1 MFYKVLIINV
11 FVIISSLQALEFK
24 NLKSIQADFKQ
35 TIINNADQRIIYS
48 GKLFIKEPSRILW
61 KYEEPIIK
69 NVFLINTMVII
80 DEPELEQAIFTTL
93 NAEVNLLALLKS
105 AKKISN
111 EKYEANI
118 NEVKYTFLIKNNKI
132 DKIIHKD
139 ELDNKVSIELFNSVY
154 NEEINESIFKFVA
167 PSYYDIIRK

>member
-35 TIINNADQRIIYS
+35 TIINNADQQIHYS
-48 GKLFIKEPSRILW
+48 GKLFIKEPSKILW

-80 DEPELEQAIFTTL
+80 DEPELEQAVFTTL
-93 NAEVNLLALLKS
+93 NSEVNLLALLKS

-111 EKYEANI
+111 EKYEAVI
-118 NEVKYTFLIKNNKI
+118 NDVKYTFFIKNNKI
-132 DKIIHKD
+132 DKILYKD

-154 NEEINESIFKFVA
+154 NEVINESIFKFIA
-167 PSYYDIIRK
+167 PSTYDIIRK

>member
-93 NAEVNLLALLKS
+93 NSEVNLLALLKS

-111 EKYEANI
+111 EKYEAEI
-118 NEVKYTFLIKNNKI
+118 NEVIYTFLIKDNKI
-132 DKIIHKD
+132 DKIVYKD

-154 NEEINESIFKFVA
+154 NEEIKESIFKFVA

>member
-35 TIINNADQRIIYS
+35 TIINNADQQIHYR
-48 GKLFIKEPSRILW
+48 GKLFIKEPSKILW

-80 DEPELEQAIFTTL
+80 DEPELEQAVFTTL
-93 NAEVNLLALLKS
+93 NSEVNLLALLKS

-111 EKYEANI
+111 EKYEAVI
-118 NEVKYTFLIKNNKI
+118 NDVKYTFLIKNNKI
-132 DKIIHKD
+132 DKILYKD

-154 NEEINESIFKFVA
+154 NEVINESIFKFIA
-167 PSYYDIIRK
+167 PSTYDIIRK

>member
-132 DKIIHKD
+132 DKIVYKD

-154 NEEINESIFKFVA
+154 NEEIKESIFKFVA